1 MYLFP
6 NGMQKVY
13 STVPRTYGVKDVN
26 MSEMLCK
33 GIERHDMAC
42 P

>member
-1 MYLFP
+1 MYSKWYV
-6 NGMQKVY
+6 KVY
-13 STVPRTYGVKDVN
+13 STVPRTYMVSKDVN

-33 GIERHDMAC
+33 GIERHDMVC